1 MSVGKKITTLVA
13 SISVVLLLIGF
24 FVLNHFKSKIAD
36 STYLSIK
43 SSLESKINDRM
54 DAKFDVGITNAVAIA
69 NDSNLLKALMYD
81 DRELAKASIKTVAD
95 RYKDETNF
103 KSIKIHIHDKNV
115 KSFLRAWEPDKYGD
129 DLSSFRHTINK
140 IKVSH
145 KSLSAIEVG
154 NAGLTIR
161 GISPL
166 LNNGEYLGSV
176 EFMQGFESVVKQF
189 LTQKENLLVLMDDKL
204 VGLAKLAD
212 TTKKVSSFVLSQ
224 KTIDDKFFASAKNLD
239 INKLLSSGYLIDE
252 NYFYTYS
259 HIKDFEGKNIGIY
272 LLGANRASVDVT
284 INEASSIINSALA
297 LILVLIIILTIA
309 ILIAIKRI
317 ILTPLETFEIGLL
330 NFFKYL
336 NKESSDA
343 KLIAIVTDDEIGS
356 MSKIVDEN
364 ILKTQKYI
372 ESDRL
377 LIDDVKR
384 VVVEINKGHL
394 SQSVTRD
401 TSNEALGE
409 LKENINKMLSSLQ
422 QNICGDL
429 NLLIKTMETFKNSDF
444 TAVIADDHGKVALAL
459 NSVGF
464 TISNMLKESSQS
476 ANELSNE
483 SLSLK
488 EKMQIL
494 SRESSKQAEMLDH
507 LRRVMEATNNSII
520 EVSEK
525 TKQVA
530 LQSSDIK
537 HVVGVISDIADQTNL
552 LALNAAIEAAR
563 AGEHGRGFAVV
574 ADEVRKLAENTQRS
588 LNEINVSVETLSQSV
603 VDIGTDMSNR
613 VEDINKATDSIIEID
628 EITSSNAQY
637 AKEIETIAIELD
649 TMSQKTLAQISSKR
663 F

>member
-1 MSVGKKITTLVA
+1 MSIGKKITVLVA
-13 SISVVLLLIGF
+13 GISALLLLVGF
-24 FVLNHFKSKIAD
+24 FVLNHFKSKIVEN
-36 STYLSIK
+36 TYISIK
-43 SSLESKINDRM
+43 SALESKINDRM
-54 DAKFDVGITNAVAIA
+54 DAKFDVGITNAVTIA
-69 NDSNLLKALMYD
+69 NDSNLAKALIQE
-81 DRELAKASIKTVAD
+81 DRELAKSSIKTVAD

-103 KSIKIHIHDKNV
+103 KSIKIHVHDKNV

-129 DLSSFRHTINK
+129 DLSSFRHTINRLK
-140 IKVSH
+140 ASK
-145 KSLSAIEVG
+145 KSMSAIEVG

-161 GISPL
+161 GLSPIMSD
-166 LNNGEYLGSV
+166 GEYLGSV

-189 LTQKENLLVLMDDKL
+189 LAQKENLLVLMDDKL

-224 KTIDDKFFASAKNLD
+224 KTIDDKFFASAKNID
-239 INKLLSSGYLIDE
+239 ISKLLSSGYLLDD

-259 HIKDFEGKNIGIY
+259 YIKDFEGKSIGVY
-272 LLGANRASVDVT
+272 LLGANRADVDTT
-284 INEASSIINSALA
+284 INQASSIINSALA
-297 LILVLIIILTIA
+297 LIVVLIIILTVA
-309 ILIAIKRI
+309 ILGAINKT

-330 NFFKYL
+330 SFFKYL
-336 NKESSDA
+336 NKESSEA
-343 KLIAIVTDDEIGS
+343 KLIAITTDDEIGT
-356 MSKIVDEN
+356 MAKVVDEN

-372 ESDRL
+372 ESDKL

-384 VVVEINKGHL
+384 VVIEINKGHL
-394 SQSVTRD
+394 NQSVTRE
-401 TSNEALGE
+401 TSNQALGE
-409 LKENINKMLSSLQ
+409 LKDNINKMLSSLQ
-422 QNICGDL
+422 QNICNDL
-429 NLLIKTMETFKNSDF
+429 NVLIKTMETFKNSDF
-444 TAVIADDHGKVALAL
+444 TATISDDKGKVAEAL
-459 NSVGF
+459 NSVGS

-483 SLSLK
+483 SLILK

-494 SRESSKQAEMLDH
+494 SSESSKQAEMLEQ
-507 LRRVMEATNNSII
+507 LRRVMEATNSSII
-520 EVSEK
+520 EVSDK

-530 LQSSDIK
+530 SQSSDIK

-603 VDIGTDMSNR
+603 LEIGTDMSER
-613 VEDINKATDSIIEID
+613 VDDINRATDSIIEID
-628 EITSSNAQY
+628 EITSSNAMY
-637 AKEIETIAIELD
+637 AKEIETIAVELD
-649 TMSQKTLAQISSKR
+649 AMSQKTLAHISSKR